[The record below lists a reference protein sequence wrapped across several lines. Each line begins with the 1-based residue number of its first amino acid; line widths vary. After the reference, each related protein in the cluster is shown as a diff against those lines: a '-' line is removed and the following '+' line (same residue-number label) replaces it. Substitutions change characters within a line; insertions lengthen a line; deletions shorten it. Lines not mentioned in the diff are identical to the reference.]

1 MSQYDISLKPDK
13 SFIVSMEVNGGTTDY
28 NKLRNKP
35 TINGVEVVGN
45 LTTEDLKIE
54 IPDVSDFATKEELL
68 GKADKSDIPT
78 VPTKISAFE
87 NDVGYLKEH
96 QSLDAYALK
105 SQLPTKTSQLTNDTG
120 FITELPSLEG
130 YALKSDVPT
139 KTSQLTNDSGF
150 ITELPSLEG
159 YALKTDIPTK
169 TSQLTNDKGYIT
181 SSSLNGYATTEYV
194 NNAINSS
201 LSGISNTLDAINGE
215 IV

>member
-35 TINGVEVVGN
+35 TINGVEVVGE
-45 LTTEDLKIE
+45 LTSEDLNIK
-54 IPDVSDFATKEELL
+54 IPDVSGFATKEELL
-68 GKADKSDIPT
+68 VKADKS
-78 VPTKISAFE
+78 
-87 NDVGYLKEH
+87 
-96 QSLDAYALK
+96 
-105 SQLPTKTSQLTNDTG
+105 QL
-120 FITELPSLEG
+120 
-130 YALKSDVPT
+130 PT

-169 TSQLTNDKGYIT
+169 ISAFENDKGYIT

>member
-35 TINGVEVVGN
+35 TINGVEVVGE
-45 LTTEDLKIE
+45 LTSEDLNIK
-54 IPDVSDFATKEELL
+54 IPDVSGFATKEELL
-68 GKADKSDIPT
+68 EKADKSEIPT

-96 QSLDAYALK
+96 QPLDDYALK
-105 SQLPTKTSQLTNDTG
+105 T
-120 FITELPSLEG
+120 
-130 YALKSDVPT
+130 DVPT

-169 TSQLTNDKGYIT
+169 TSDLLNNSGYIT

-194 NNAINSS
+194 NNVVNSS
-201 LSGISNTLDAINGE
+201 LSGISNALDGINGE

>member
-35 TINGVEVVGN
+35 TINGVEVVGE
-45 LTTEDLKIE
+45 LTSEDLNIK
-54 IPDVSDFATKEELL
+54 IPDVSGFATKEELL
-68 GKADKSDIPT
+68 VKADKS
-78 VPTKISAFE
+78 
-87 NDVGYLKEH
+87 
-96 QSLDAYALK
+96 
-105 SQLPTKTSQLTNDTG
+105 QL
-120 FITELPSLEG
+120 
-130 YALKSDVPT
+130 PT

-194 NNAINSS
+194 NNVVNSS

>member
-13 SFIVSMEVNGGTTDY
+13 SFILSMEVNGGTTDY

-35 TINGVEVVGN
+35 TINGVEVVGE
-45 LTTEDLKIE
+45 LTSKDLGIKE
-54 IPDVSDFATKEELL
+54 VDVSGFATKEELL
-68 GKADKSDIPT
+68 GKADKSEIPT
-78 VPTKISAFE
+78 VPTKLSAFE

-96 QSLDAYALK
+96 QSLDDYALK
-105 SQLPTKTSQLTNDTG
+105 SQL
-120 FITELPSLEG
+120 
-130 YALKSDVPT
+130 PT

-169 TSQLTNDKGYIT
+169 TSELTNNSGYIT
-181 SSSLNGYATTEYV
+181 SSALSGYATTEYV
-194 NNAINSS
+194 NNAINSN
-201 LSGISNTLDAINGE
+201 LSGISNALDAINGE